1 MARPI
6 RYVVSFLLLAA
17 AVSARAEIIFT
28 ADLTIDEEPTLVGP
42 TTEGGDPRPEP
53 FGTAIFV
60 LNDAQTA
67 FTMDA
72 IVFNIDVTG
81 TQTPDP
87 NDNLTAAHIHV
98 GPLNAAGT
106 APVRWGFFGTPDN
119 DINPDNLIVTPFAS
133 GVGGTFSSI
142 WDQPEGNAGTTL
154 TTNLPLILAG
164 LSYLNF
170 HTFQNPGG
178 EIRGQITQVP
188 EPSALALL
196 ALGLAGLGFS
206 WRKRT
211 KN

>member
-1 MARPI
+1 MARHL

-28 ADLTIDEEPTLVGP
+28 ADLTIDEEPTLAGP
-42 TTEGGDPRPEP
+42 TTVGGDPRPEP

-60 LNDAQTA
+60 LNDAETA

-72 IVFNIDVTG
+72 IIFNIDVTG

-87 NDNLTAAHIHV
+87 NDNLTNAHIHV
-98 GPLNAAGT
+98 GPLSAAGT

-119 DINPDNLIVTPFAS
+119 DINPDNLIFTPFAS
-133 GVGGTFSSI
+133 GVGGTFFSI

-170 HTFQNPGG
+170 HTIQNPGG
-178 EIRGQITQVP
+178 EIRGQITRVP

-206 WRKRT
+206 RRKRT
-211 KN
+211 EN

>member
-1 MARPI
+1 MARHL

-28 ADLTIDEEPTLVGP
+28 ADLTIDEEPTLAGP
-42 TTEGGDPRPEP
+42 TTVGGDPRPEP

-60 LNDAQTA
+60 LNDAETA

-72 IVFNIDVTG
+72 IIFNIDVTG

-87 NDNLTAAHIHV
+87 NDNLTNAHIHV
-98 GPLNAAGT
+98 GPLNMAGT

-119 DINPDNLIVTPFAS
+119 DVNPDNLIFTPFAS
-133 GVGGTFSSI
+133 GVGGTFFSI

-154 TTNLPLILAG
+154 TTNLPDILAG

-170 HTFQNPGG
+170 HTIQNPGG
-178 EIRGQITQVP
+178 EIRGQITRVP

-196 ALGLAGLGFS
+196 TLGLAGLAFS
-206 WRKRT
+206 RRKRT
-211 KN
+211 EN